1 MISSG
6 VESLNTHVTVKANAM
21 ILKLVAVSIV
31 GGMLCLDRIVLQA
44 MISRPIVAAPL
55 IGLILGDPYTGLIA
69 GAFMELFW
77 IDRLPIGAYIPPN
90 DTMAAIL
97 ITASVIES
105 ARLLGNM
112 SQGLI
117 ALSILIFIP
126 LGVIAQRMELWINQG
141 NEKLTREALNDA
153 AQGNTRAI
161 AHKHLSAILKTYLLS
176 TLFIVIALP
185 AGIAAMTGLYPRL
198 ASFVIRG
205 LTLLYSLL
213 PLLGAAVA
221 LNTINLR
228 GTVPIFCAAFLAATI
243 VIGLIRSS

>member
-1 MISSG
+1 
-6 VESLNTHVTVKANAM
+6 M

-69 GAFMELFW
+69 GAFIELFW

-97 ITASVIES
+97 ITASSIES
-105 ARLLGNM
+105 ARLLGGL

-117 ALSILIFIP
+117 ALAILIVIP
-126 LGVIAQRMELWINQG
+126 LGVLAQRMELRIGKG
-141 NEKLTREALNDA
+141 NEKLIEEALSDA
-153 AQGNTRAI
+153 AKRDVGAI
-161 AHKHLSAILKTYLLS
+161 ARRHHAAILKTYLLS
-176 TLFIVIALP
+176 VAFIVIAMAVVIP
-185 AGIAAMTGLYPRL
+185 AMAWIYPRL
-198 ASFVIRG
+198 APQIVRG
-205 LTLLYSLL
+205 LKLLYGLL

-221 LNTINLR
+221 LNTINIR
-228 GTVPIFCAAFLAATI
+228 GVVPIFCATFLLVSAVT
-243 VIGLIRSS
+243 GFIRSG

>member
-1 MISSG
+1 
-6 VESLNTHVTVKANAM
+6 M
-21 ILKLVAVSIV
+21 ILNVIVVSLA
-31 GGMLCLDRIVLQA
+31 GAFLCLDRVVFQV
-44 MISRPIVAAPL
+44 MISRPIVAAPA

-97 ITASVIES
+97 ITASAIES

-117 ALSILIFIP
+117 ALAILIFIP
-126 LGVIAQRMELWINQG
+126 LGVLAQRMELWISRG
-141 NEKLTREALNDA
+141 NERLTREALRDA
-153 AQGNTRAI
+153 ARGDIQAI
-161 AHKHLSAILKTYLLS
+161 ARKHLSAILKTYFLS
-176 TLFIVIALP
+176 AAFIVIFLP
-185 AGIAAMTGLYPRL
+185 IGTAAMTWLYPRL
-198 ASFVIRG
+198 APFVIRG
-205 LTLLYSLL
+205 LTLLYSLF

-221 LNTINLR
+221 LNTITLR
-228 GTVPIFCAAFLAATI
+228 GTVPIFCAVFLAATI